1 MQIFWSNDQ
10 LKHTGARFL
19 KEGYLIDSP
28 ESPCRAQLIFNQLSE
43 MDFIIDP
50 PADFGLD
57 PILRVHPAQYIDF
70 CGTFMRNGLLNLVM
84 ILFFYQ
90 ILWPQQTRHM
100 CQRV

>member
-57 PILRVHPAQYIDF
+57 P
-70 CGTFMRNGLLNLVM
+70 FMRNGLLNLVM